1 MEIKTKYNIGDRV
14 WVVKEAD
21 YYNSKTRRRELA
33 GTVEVFD
40 DYIESIQ
47 LFRAEDEVIYILK
60 QADMLELFDHDIILY
75 NEKDKL
81 LEKIETIMKEIHD
94 RENGNLQST

>member
-21 YYNSKTRRRELA
+21 YYNSETRRRELA

-47 LFRAEDEVIYILK
+47 LFRAEDKVIYILK
-60 QADMLELFDHDIILY
+60 QADMLDLFDHDIILY

-81 LEKIETIMKEIHD
+81 LEKIEQVMNEIHK
-94 RENGNLQST
+94 RESEGK